1 MKIKSVTL
9 KNFKG
14 AEVLSAAFADMN
26 VITGR
31 NANGKTS
38 LLQGTKVGLIGY
50 DPSLGKGKLAKLASG
65 NMSVSLELSGEP
77 SRNWSWKK
85 TKTGLSASGQQPEP
99 VEIAS
104 TLLDFRTFLDKS
116 GPQQV
121 AFVIEQTDLDA
132 LGFSRDALTAEI
144 KSVLPKEPTEQTE
157 AATKLIIS
165 DIEIADKQSADLKA
179 ATGKF
184 NAAAWLELL
193 WKKLSDRLK
202 LAKQEVTRL
211 AGSVQTGVKLAS
223 DNVTR
228 PKAAI
233 DRDIAATNEAIATLT
248 AEKSVL
254 QDQRSTFESSK
265 RRREELQTIVN
276 GAQGLAE
283 RLADLSKESNQLSA
297 EVEGKNP
304 QIQETSQALNIAST
318 RHTTAKNKV
327 SEMEDAVNR
336 LTDEIEKLSTR
347 SACPCCG
354 GIGLACKANERTR
367 VEKQTQLDQAQR
379 DLLEAQTAEEI
390 ADRQHIAA
398 AQTYNAAVTEE
409 NAIREKQTK
418 INKLHQA
425 ISNLNQDISK
435 SASASGELAGL
446 TLNEPDDTEALQ
458 RINSSLEAQRNR
470 LRELNQELTEATAEA
485 AAVLR
490 RNQETEKQAIA
501 EAELEVTKLALDQVE
516 KAKSN
521 LVAVSMGNILKTAQ
535 LFAANIIKG
544 NLAWENDELGI
555 RRGGQWI
562 SHETFSG
569 TEAAVAYIGV
579 AVALCQSSKLK
590 LVLMDELGVVDNENL
605 QTLLTNIRNLINSGV
620 VHQFIGCD
628 VRSERYAGLNIEGLQ
643 LITV

>member
-1 MKIKSVTL
+1 MKIESVNLT
-9 KNFKG
+9 NFKG
-14 AEVLSAAFADMN
+14 AEALSATFADMN

-38 LLQGTKVGLIGY
+38 LLQGTKVGLVGY

-65 NMSVSLELSGEP
+65 NMSVSLKLTGEP

-85 TKTGLSASGQQPEP
+85 TKTGLSAIGQQPDP

-121 AFVIEQTDLDA
+121 AFVIEQTNLDA
-132 LGFSRDALTAEI
+132 IGFSRDKLTAEI
-144 KSVLPKEPTEQTE
+144 KSVLPQEPTEQTE

-165 DIEIADKQSADLKA
+165 DIEIANKQAAD
-179 ATGKF
+179 GKS
-184 NAAAWLELL
+184 NTAAWLELL

-223 DNVTR
+223 ESVTR
-228 PKAAI
+228 PKVTI
-233 DRDIAATNEAIATLT
+233 DRDIATTNAAIATLT

-254 QDQRSTFESSK
+254 QDQRSKFEASK
-265 RRREELQTIVN
+265 RRREELQTIVS

-283 RLADLSKESNQLSA
+283 RLAEVSKDLNQFTA
-297 EVEGKNP
+297 EIEGKNP
-304 QIQETSQALNIAST
+304 PTQETLKALNQAST

-347 SACPCCG
+347 PACPCCG
-354 GIGLACKANERTR
+354 GIGLDCKANERTR
-367 VEKQTQLDQAQR
+367 GEKQTQLDKAQR
-379 DLLEAQTAEEI
+379 DLLDAQTAEEI
-390 ADRQHIAA
+390 TDREHIAA
-398 AQTYNAAVTEE
+398 AQTYDAAVTEE
-409 NAIREKQTK
+409 STIRGKQKLINQASNAIAT
-418 INKLHQA
+418 
-425 ISNLNQDISK
+425 LNQK
-435 SASASGELAGL
+435 LTASATASGELAGL
-446 TLNEPDDTEALQ
+446 TLNEPDDAEALQ

-485 AAVLR
+485 AANLR
-490 RNQETEKQAIA
+490 RNQETENQAIA
-501 EAELEVTKLALDQVE
+501 EAELEITKLALDQVE
-516 KAKSN
+516 KAKSS

-544 NLAWENDELGI
+544 SLAWENDELGI

-605 QTLLTNIRNLINSGV
+605 QTLLTNIHDLINSGV

-628 VRSERYAGLNIEGLQ
+628 VRSERYAGLNIDGLQ

>member
-1 MKIKSVTL
+1 MKIESVNLT
-9 KNFKG
+9 NFKG
-14 AEVLSAAFADMN
+14 AEALSATFADMN

-38 LLQGTKVGLIGY
+38 LLQGTKVGLVGY

-65 NMSVSLELSGEP
+65 NMSVSLKLTGEP

-85 TKTGLSASGQQPEP
+85 TKTGLSAIGQQPDP

-132 LGFSRDALTAEI
+132 IGFSRDKLTAEI
-144 KSVLPKEPTEQTE
+144 KSVLPQEPTEQTE

-165 DIEIADKQSADLKA
+165 DIEIANKQAAD
-179 ATGKF
+179 GKS
-184 NAAAWLELL
+184 NTAAWLELL
-193 WKKLSDRLK
+193 WKKLSDRQK

-223 DNVTR
+223 ESVTR
-228 PKAAI
+228 PKVTI
-233 DRDIAATNEAIATLT
+233 DRDIASTNEAIATLT
-248 AEKSVL
+248 AEKLVL
-254 QDQRSTFESSK
+254 QDQRSKFEASK
-265 RRREELQTIVN
+265 RRREELQTIVS

-283 RLADLSKESNQLSA
+283 RLAEVSKDLNKFTA
-297 EVEGKNP
+297 EIEGKNP
-304 QIQETSQALNIAST
+304 PTQETLTALNQAST

-347 SACPCCG
+347 PACPCCG
-354 GIGLACKANERTR
+354 GIGLDCKANERTR
-367 VEKQTQLDQAQR
+367 GEKQTQLDKAQR
-379 DLLEAQTAEEI
+379 DLLDAQTAEEI
-390 ADRQHIAA
+390 TDREHIAA

-409 NAIREKQTK
+409 STIRDKQKLINQASNAIAT
-418 INKLHQA
+418 
-425 ISNLNQDISK
+425 LNQK
-435 SASASGELAGL
+435 LTASATASGELAGL
-446 TLNEPDDTEALQ
+446 TLNEPDDAEALQ

-485 AAVLR
+485 AANLR
-490 RNQETEKQAIA
+490 RNQETEKQAVA

-516 KAKSN
+516 KAKSS

-544 NLAWENDELGI
+544 SLAWENDELGI